1 MLLKAASPLDVT
13 IEVMKVVVIGM
24 TADLEDGGVA
34 DEVEGGGEDLMTAD

>member
-1 MLLKAASPLDVT
+1 M
-13 IEVMKVVVIGM
+13 IEAMKVAVIGR